1 MRYRILSGQITGIWL
16 FALAAIGTHAS
27 AETINVAVASNF
39 AATMHV
45 VKQRFEAEQDHQINI
60 ITGSSGK
67 HFAQIIHGAPF
78 DLFLSADSER
88 PRQLEIRGHVA
99 IGQRRIYA
107 IGQLILWSRRP
118 DPPLT
123 ETSLLQHE
131 HNGLRRLAL
140 ANPNLAPYG
149 RAAVEV
155 MTKLGV
161 YEQLRAKL
169 VMGENVSQAFQFTY
183 TGNAEFGFVALS
195 QALALGQS
203 DSGWHIPLD
212 YYQPISQEMVL
223 LSTRAGARALFA
235 FLQSAA
241 MAPILLEHGYVPPQR

>member
-1 MRYRILSGQITGIWL
+1 M
-16 FALAAIGTHAS
+16 ALAAIGNHAG

-67 HFAQIIHGAPF
+67 HFAQIINGAPF

-99 IGQRRIYA
+99 SGQRHVYA

-118 DPPLT
+118 HPPLT
-123 ETSLLQHE
+123 ETSLLQHQR
-131 HNGLRRLAL
+131 NGLRRLAL
-140 ANPNLAPYG
+140 ANPELAPYG

-161 YEQLRAKL
+161 YDQLQAKL

-195 QALALGQS
+195 QALALGQADGS
-203 DSGWHIPLD
+203 WRIPPE

-223 LSTRAGARALFA
+223 LSSTAGARALFA

-241 MAPILLEHGYVPPQR
+241 MAPILREHGYVPPQI

>member
-1 MRYRILSGQITGIWL
+1 MRYRIVPGRIRWIWPFVFIALSI
-16 FALAAIGTHAS
+16 HAG

-39 AATMHV
+39 ATTMNV
-45 VKQRFEAEQDHQINI
+45 VKQRFESEQDHQINI

-67 HFAQIIHGAPF
+67 HFAQIINGAPF

-99 IGQRRIYA
+99 AGQRHVYA
-107 IGQLILWSRRP
+107 LGQLILWSRRLQ
-118 DPPLT
+118 PPVT
-123 ETSLLQHE
+123 EISLLQHE
-131 HNGLRRLAL
+131 RDGLRKLAL
-140 ANPNLAPYG
+140 ANPDLAPYG

-161 YEQLRAKL
+161 YDRLQSKL
-169 VMGENVSQAFQFTY
+169 VKGENVSQAFQFTY
-183 TGNAEFGFVALS
+183 TGNAELGFVALS

-203 DSGWHIPLD
+203 DGSWRIPLD

-223 LSTRAGARALFA
+223 LSSKSGALALFS

-241 MAPILLEHGYVPPQR
+241 MVPILRAHGYGVPQR

>member
-1 MRYRILSGQITGIWL
+1 MRCRILTGKITGIWL
-16 FALAAIGTHAS
+16 LALVAIGTHAS

-39 AATMHV
+39 ATTMRV
-45 VKQRFEAEQDHQINI
+45 VKQRFEAEQDHRIHI
-60 ITGSSGK
+60 IVGSSGK
-67 HFAQIIHGAPF
+67 HFAQIINGAPF

-99 IGQRRIYA
+99 SEQRDVYA
-107 IGQLILWSRRP
+107 IGRLILWSRRP
-118 DPPLT
+118 HPPLT
-123 ETSLLQHE
+123 ATSLLQHE

-161 YEQLRAKL
+161 YKQLQAKL

-183 TGNAEFGFVALS
+183 SGNAEFGFVALS
-195 QALALGQS
+195 QALALGQADGS
-203 DSGWHIPLD
+203 WRIPPD

-223 LSTRAGARALFA
+223 LSSTAGARALFS
-235 FLQSAA
+235 FLRSAA
-241 MAPILLEHGYVPPQR
+241 MAPILREHGYVPPQR